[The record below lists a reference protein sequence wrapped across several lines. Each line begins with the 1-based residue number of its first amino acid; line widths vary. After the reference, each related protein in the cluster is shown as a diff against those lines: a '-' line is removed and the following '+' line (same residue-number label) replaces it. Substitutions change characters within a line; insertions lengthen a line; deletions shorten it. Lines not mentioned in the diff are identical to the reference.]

1 MKLLRFVLEMILLI
15 CMIALVHMK
24 ADIRVVIEAG
34 VIYLAMVI
42 RSTREGEG

>member
-1 MKLLRFVLEMILLI
+1 MKLLCFVLKMIILI

-24 ADIRVVIEAG
+24 ADIRAVIEVG

-42 RSTREGEG
+42 RETREGEE

>member
-1 MKLLRFVLEMILLI
+1 MKLFWFVLEMILLI

-24 ADIRVVIEAG
+24 ADIRAVIEAG

-42 RSTREGEG
+42 RSTLGGEE